1 MPASFQALTVHHFS
15 YNRQCVVGDS
25 EIVVKED
32 VREKENEKE
41 LCCFRSRCTGL
52 LSWSWVLEGFCGMT

>member
-15 YNRQCVVGDS
+15 YNRRCIVGDS
-25 EIVVKED
+25 EIVVKEG

-41 LCCFRSRCTGL
+41 LCCFRSRFSGL
-52 LSWSWVLEGFCGMT
+52 RSWYWKGSVE